1 MAADRYDLII
11 LGGGLAGGLAAL
23 AMKRERP
30 DVRVALVEA
39 GAAFGGNHVWSF
51 FDSDI
56 AAADKAL
63 VEPLIEHRWDSY
75 EVRFPAHRRQI
86 DEPYRSIESEALDR
100 EVRRILGENA
110 LTGIRVVEAGP
121 YEVLLSDGRT
131 LGAAAV
137 LDCRGFAAAPE
148 GLRCGWQKF
157 CGQLLEIPEGHGVE
171 RPIVMD
177 ATVDQQD
184 GYRFVYCLPFSP
196 TQLFVEDTYYS
207 DTPHLDRDELAQRIA
222 EYAADKGWQITR
234 VSREETGVLPV
245 VMDGDFGRF
254 WPADEPLAR
263 GGVRA
268 GLFHPLT
275 SYSLPDA
282 VRFAGWLA
290 REARLDDTLAHQAR
304 TRAAVHWKRGGF
316 DRMLSRMLFRA
327 AAPSERYRILERFY
341 RLPAPLIAR
350 FYAGRS
356 SLADRVRILA
366 GKPPVSI
373 GRAISAI
380 MEKM

>member
-1 MAADRYDLII
+1 MAANRYDLII

-30 DVRVALVEA
+30 EIRIALVEA
-39 GAAFGGNHVWSF
+39 GPSFGGNHVWSF

-56 AAADKAL
+56 EATDKAL
-63 VEPLIEHRWDSY
+63 VEPLIVHRWDRY

-100 EVRRILGENA
+100 EVRATLGEDA
-110 LTGIRVVEAGP
+110 LAGIRAVDAGP
-121 YEVLLSDGRT
+121 DEVLLADGRT
-131 LGAAAV
+131 LTAGAV
-137 LDCRGFAAAPE
+137 LDCRGFTAMPD

-157 CGQLLEIPEGHGVE
+157 CGQLLDIPAGHGID

-177 ATVDQQD
+177 ACIDQAD

-207 DTPHLDRDELAQRIA
+207 DTPDLDRGQLAGRIA
-222 EYAADKGWQITR
+222 DYAAEKGWQVTR

-245 VMDGDFGRF
+245 VMDGDFDRF
-254 WPADEPLAR
+254 WPKDETLAR

-282 VRFAGWLA
+282 VRFAAWLS
-290 REARLDDTLAHQAR
+290 REARLDASLGSQTRRFAAQAW
-304 TRAAVHWKRGGF
+304 ARGRY
-316 DRMLSRMLFRA
+316 DRMLVRMLFRA
-327 AAPSERYRILERFY
+327 AEPRDRFRVLERFY

-350 FYAGRS
+350 FYAGR
-356 SLADRVRILA
+356 LLIRDRLRILV
-366 GKPPVSI
+366 GKPPVPI
-373 GRAISAI
+373 HRAIRAI
-380 MEKM
+380 MERM